1 MPSGI
6 LLLYMCGGGLSV
18 GLVYMLSLIKR
29 SDDMKL
35 FSAVCLMSIVS
46 IVVMYILTL
55 CNNYNFLSYELG
67 IILGGLTA
75 ILGYSLKD

>member
-1 MPSGI
+1 MINLNGNIHFQEKSI
-6 LLLYMCGGGLSV
+6 L
-18 GLVYMLSLIKR
+18 KFR
-29 SDDMKL
+29 RDDMKL
-35 FSAVCLMSIVS
+35 FSAMCLISIIA

-67 IILGGLTA
+67 IILGGFTA